1 MGVHRRQWM
10 PFRQP
15 FSTASERYVKNTSS
29 CRIKLF
35 TLFFLFNYTTPSITA
50 LSQPFRMAAHALD
63 WGDSLNQRHYGGKQ
77 NTMLMMFVER
87 VVLMLTELSVPIL
100 P

>member
-1 MGVHRRQWM
+1 
-10 PFRQP
+10 
-15 FSTASERYVKNTSS
+15 
-29 CRIKLF
+29 
-35 TLFFLFNYTTPSITA
+35 
-50 LSQPFRMAAHALD
+50 MAAHALD

-87 VVLMLTELSVPIL
+87 VVLMLTELSVPFL